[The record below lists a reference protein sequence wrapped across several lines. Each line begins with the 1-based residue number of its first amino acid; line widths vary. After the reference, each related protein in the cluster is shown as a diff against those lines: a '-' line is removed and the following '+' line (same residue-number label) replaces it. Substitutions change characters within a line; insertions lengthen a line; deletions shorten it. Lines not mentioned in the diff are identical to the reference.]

1 MVYYWEYICA
11 MWVIYLLIGF
21 LAGRYL
27 KHFKLFFFITLP
39 IIVLL
44 TTDIWIFVADIAF
57 FGGSVLVG
65 FSTKFHKLKIFE
77 KRRVIRV
84 YSKNNIIFRIVY
96 IIWKVWLIV
105 PGFYILALIILPWF
119 ERTSPTDL
127 VLLSAYPAFLGTI
140 TYFIFHLLYHF
151 AYARSQYDGEWKDDK
166 MHGQGTMTYVGGN
179 QYIGEWVDSK
189 QCGQGTMTYA
199 GGNQYIGEWVD
210 SKQCGQGT
218 MTYVGGDQYVGEWE
232 GGKRNGQGTINQI
245 DGGSYTGEWKDNK
258 MCGQGTK
265 TFINGD
271 IYIGEWEGNTLNG
284 QGSVKF
290 ANGDKYVGTI
300 KENKRDGLGIITYS
314 DKSAYEGEWKD
325 DVPHGKGAVTSSTGK
340 VISKGLYYKGDF
352 VPKLCQEAG
361 LEEGTDAHQHC
372 ILRYMGKI
380 DNE

>member
-119 ERTSPTDL
+119 EPTSLTDL
-127 VLLSAYPAFLGTI
+127 VLFSAYTAFLGTI

-179 QYIGEWVDSK
+179 QYV
-189 QCGQGTMTYA
+189 
-199 GGNQYIGEWVD
+199 GEWVD